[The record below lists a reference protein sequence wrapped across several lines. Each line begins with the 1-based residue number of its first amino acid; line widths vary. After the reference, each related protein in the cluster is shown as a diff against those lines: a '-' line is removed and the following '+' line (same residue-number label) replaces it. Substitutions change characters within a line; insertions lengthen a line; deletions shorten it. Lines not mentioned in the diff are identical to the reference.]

1 MSQRPVKPPQMNWIN
16 PYIVV
21 RDVRRALEFYE
32 KAFGF
37 AILETQPDRQGRI
50 VHAEMVYH
58 NEVIMLE
65 PEDGWLG
72 GKPAASGRGSPVAFY
87 IYVEDVDRLC
97 VKAEAAGARVLD
109 GPATQYWGERTCRL
123 ECPDGYQWI
132 FSQMVGEFDS
142 SQAP

>member
-1 MSQRPVKPPQMNWIN
+1 
-16 PYIVV
+16 
-21 RDVRRALEFYE
+21 
-32 KAFGF
+32 
-37 AILETQPDRQGRI
+37 
-50 VHAEMVYH
+50 MVYH

>member
-21 RDVRRALEFYE
+21 KDVRRALEFYE

-37 AILETQPDRQGRI
+37 AVLETQTDKQGRLA
-50 VHAEMVYH
+50 HAEMVYH
-58 NEVIMLE
+58 DEVIMLE

-72 GKPAASGRGSPVAFY
+72 GKSAATRSGSPVAFY
-87 IYVEDVDRLC
+87 IYVEDINRLYRQ
-97 VKAEAAGARVLD
+97 ARAAGARVLE
-109 GPATQYWGERTCRL
+109 GPAAQYWGERTCRL

-132 FSQMVGEFDS
+132 FAQTGGEYDD

>member
-16 PYIVV
+16 PYIIV
-21 RDVRRALEFYE
+21 RDVRRALAFYE

-37 AILETQPDRQGRI
+37 TVLKTQADKQGQL

-58 NEVIMLE
+58 DEVIMLE

-72 GKPAASGRGSPVAFY
+72 GKSAATRRGSPVAFH

-97 VKAEAAGARVLD
+97 EQAEAAGARVLD
-109 GPATQYWGERTCRL
+109 SPAAQYWGERTCRL
-123 ECPDGYQWI
+123 ECPDGYLWI
-132 FSQMVGEFDS
+132 FAQTVGEYDD